1 MYNSSLIAFSYDRFL
16 QPRGEG
22 GGGKRRKGEKRRKV
36 FEIKDTPTEAYSLR
50 EQSASDAFARR
61 GKNGEAFSLT
71 TVRES
76 RNLYYIVGWGRWR

>member
-1 MYNSSLIAFSYDRFL
+1 MYNSSLIAFSYDRFFHVD
-16 QPRGEG
+16 QGGEG
-22 GGGKRRKGEKRRKV
+22 EGWKGEKDKGFRNKGHPDRGV
-36 FEIKDTPTEAYSLR
+36 FVERTTAN
-50 EQSASDAFARR
+50 DAFARR